1 MLDLRENKI
10 TKLPDEIHCL
20 QLLERLDV
28 SNNDLSALPFTLG
41 VLPHLKS
48 VQLEGN
54 SLKTIRR
61 DIISR
66 GTVGLLKYLRSRLEE
81 DQLLDLA
88 EKSGGNVSPVPQSSS
103 PVPDKFSMKTSQ
115 SLNLSN
121 KNISEI
127 AVEAVENAF
136 EAKVQAVDLSRNQ
149 FIEFPLNLDK
159 LIQFLFEINIS
170 NNKITSIPSFV
181 GHGEL
186 LQFLDFSSN
195 RLSDLPSNISDLKHL
210 REIIL
215 SMNRFSKIPECL
227 YQCAKLE
234 TILIRDNQVSNLD
247 VNKLSQLPM
256 LAVLDVQ
263 NNALQMVPP
272 ELGNLTNI
280 RTLQL
285 EGNMFRVPRP
295 AILAQGTAAVMNY
308 LRDRIPH

>member
-1 MLDLRENKI
+1 MRKI
-10 TKLPDEIHCL
+10 KQSD
-20 QLLERLDV
+20 
-28 SNNDLSALPFTLG
+28 F
-41 VLPHLKS
+41 
-48 VQLEGN
+48 
-54 SLKTIRR
+54 
-61 DIISR
+61 
-66 GTVGLLKYLRSRLEE
+66 YL
-81 DQLLDLA
+81 
-88 EKSGGNVSPVPQSSS
+88 SPV
-103 PVPDKFSMKTSQ
+103 FQ

-181 GHGEL
+181 GLGEL

-195 RLSDLPSNISDLKHL
+195 RLSELPSNISDLKHL

-234 TILIRDNQVSNLD
+234 TILIRDNQVNKNYFDFLTAGEPFYVQTLDWLIWLIHTQIKVINLL
-247 VNKLSQLPM
+247 NKNFLTSTY
-256 LAVLDVQ
+256 
-263 NNALQMVPP
+263 VPGRP
-272 ELGNLTNI
+272 EN
-280 RTLQL
+280 
-285 EGNMFRVPRP
+285 
-295 AILAQGTAAVMNY
+295 
-308 LRDRIPH
+308 